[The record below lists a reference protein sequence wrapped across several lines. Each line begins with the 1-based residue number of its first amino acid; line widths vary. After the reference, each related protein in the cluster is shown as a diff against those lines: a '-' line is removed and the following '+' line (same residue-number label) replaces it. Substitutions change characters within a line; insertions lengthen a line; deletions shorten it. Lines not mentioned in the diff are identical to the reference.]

1 MNKRP
6 TYKAYLLFLPFLGID
21 LFLLFYIIAA
31 FKYPGGSFA
40 YPSHE
45 GFSFFNNY
53 LCDLLDDQAII
64 GVENTASTY
73 ARLSLAM
80 LCLSI
85 IVIWAYLPKLFSK
98 KSIFHPIIQITG
110 ISSMLVTIFLREGV
124 HDPVLR
130 IAGVLGAIALI
141 ATFIELYKHQFYK
154 LLIAGIICMALVST
168 NFYIYETGYLILQLP
183 IIQKITFVCCIG
195 WFLTMM
201 LLIAFKTQMPYLEN
215 TDNSTQSLN

>member
-1 MNKRP
+1 MKKWPN
-6 TYKAYLLFLPFLGID
+6 YKAFLQLLPFLGID
-21 LFLLFYIIAA
+21 LFLLFYVIAA
-31 FKYPGGSFA
+31 IKYPGGSYA
-40 YPSHE
+40 DPLHE

-85 IVIWAYLPKLFSK
+85 IMIWAYLPKLFAR
-98 KSIFHPIIQITG
+98 KSISHPIIQITG
-110 ISSMLVTIFLREGV
+110 ISSMVVTIFLREGM

-154 LLIAGIICMALVST
+154 LLIFGIICMALVAT
-168 NFYIYETGYLILQLP
+168 NFYIYETGNFILQLP
-183 IIQKITFVCCIG
+183 IIQKITFVFCIG

-201 LLIAFKTQMPYLEN
+201 FLITFRTQIAYLEN
-215 TDNSTQSLN
+215 IEDTTDS